1 MTLAHAGELVARAA
15 DRAEAVVA
23 FNVITLEHAEAIVTA
38 ADDVG
43 APVILAV
50 SENAIRYHQGRMGP
64 VLAGC
69 AALATD
75 ARTEVGVH
83 LDHLTD
89 DALVDAALSA
99 PVTSLMYDG
108 GALPYAE
115 NVDRTRR
122 ATERGH
128 EAGLWIEAEL
138 GFVGGKTGPALSAH
152 QAGVRTD
159 PDEAAAFVAAT
170 GVDALAVA
178 VGSSHAMTTR
188 SAYLDL
194 DLIARIHDR
203 VGVPLVLHGSSGV
216 PHDQLREAVRAGMT
230 KINVG
235 TALNIAMTGAVRAG
249 LADRDLVDPRRWLG
263 PARAAMADAVRELLG
278 VVASPV

>member
-1 MTLAHAGELVARAA
+1 MTRAHAGELVARAA
-15 DRAEAVVA
+15 ERGDAVVA
-23 FNVITLEHAEAIVTA
+23 FNVITLEHAEAIVAA

-50 SENAIRYHQGRMGP
+50 SENAIRYHEGRMGP
-64 VLAGC
+64 VLAAC
-69 AALATD
+69 AALASE
-75 ARTEVGVH
+75 ARTAVGVH

-99 PVTSLMYDG
+99 PVTSFMYDG

-115 NVDRTRR
+115 NVARTRR

-128 EAGLWIEAEL
+128 EAGLWVEAEL
-138 GFVGGKTGPALSAH
+138 GFVGGKAGPALSAH

-188 SAYLDL
+188 SAHLDL
-194 DLIARIHDR
+194 GLIARIHAR
-203 VGVPLVLHGSSGV
+203 VAVPLVLHGSSGV

-235 TALNIAMTGAVRAG
+235 TALNVAMTGAVRAG
-249 LADRDLVDPRRWLG
+249 LEDRALVDPRRWLG

-278 VVASPV
+278 VVATPV